1 MSNPTTTN
9 STASTVD
16 SALSNIGNTGVATV
30 EAMILSDVPWLGF
43 PGLKQ
48 IWEALFGWIA
58 GYFIK
63 AAENGAAFVIMDLQI
78 DNEKSRIST
87 ALAAIVV
94 AEKSG
99 DKNAIQIAIRNYA
112 AAQSALVHDDG
123 SAPAI

>member
-1 MSNPTTTN
+1 
-9 STASTVD
+9 
-16 SALSNIGNTGVATV
+16 
-30 EAMILSDVPWLGF
+30 MILSDVPWLGF

-99 DKNAIQIAIRNYA
+99 DKNAIQTAIRNYA